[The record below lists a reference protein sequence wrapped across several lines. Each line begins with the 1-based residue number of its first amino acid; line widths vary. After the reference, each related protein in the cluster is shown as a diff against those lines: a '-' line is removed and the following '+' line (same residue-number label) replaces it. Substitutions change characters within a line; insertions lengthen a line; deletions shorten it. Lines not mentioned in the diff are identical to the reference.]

1 VAIPERGGL
10 STAAIG
16 AACALVTLVFAIA
29 GFPYEPLARRFAYE
43 LEARTGTRLAHQ
55 SVTGFF
61 SFAGPGV
68 AWTGVAITTAG
79 GTELV
84 FDAAR
89 VRPAWSLAWLRLRPA
104 LRLDLD
110 GPAGRV
116 TGVATLGSAPGFRG
130 ELAELDLAALPADR
144 AWPGAALAGTGQA
157 ALDVRAGAER
167 PEGSVRFEAS
177 EGNLAVRGLP
187 LALPFAVLRGE
198 LELGGEGFA
207 EIRALHAEGPLFQA
221 DAKGRI
227 GRAERFAQAPLE
239 IDIEIQAE
247 PRFAATLE
255 QVGIRGARGGPTTLR
270 VRGTPE
276 APQVR

>member
-1 VAIPERGGL
+1 VAAPARGGL
-10 STAAIG
+10 GRVAIA
-16 AACALVTLVFAIA
+16 AACALLTFVFGVV
-29 GFPYEPLARRFAYE
+29 GFPYESLARRLAYE

-55 SVTGFF
+55 SVQGFF

-68 AWTGVAITTAG
+68 VWTGVAITTAG
-79 GTELV
+79 GTALA
-84 FDAAR
+84 FDSAR
-89 VRPAWSLAWLRLRPA
+89 VRPAWSLAWLRLAPA

-130 ELAELDLAALPADR
+130 DLAGVDLSALPADR
-144 AWPGAALAGTGQA
+144 AWPGAALAGTGNA
-157 ALDVRAGAER
+157 SLDLRAGAEL

-177 EGNLAVRGLP
+177 DGNLGVQGLP
-187 LALPFAVLRGE
+187 VALPFAVLRGE

-207 EIRALHAEGPLFQA
+207 EIRALRAEGPLFSA

-239 IDIEIQAE
+239 IDIEVQAE

-255 QVGIRGARGGPTTLR
+255 QLGIRGARGGPTTLR